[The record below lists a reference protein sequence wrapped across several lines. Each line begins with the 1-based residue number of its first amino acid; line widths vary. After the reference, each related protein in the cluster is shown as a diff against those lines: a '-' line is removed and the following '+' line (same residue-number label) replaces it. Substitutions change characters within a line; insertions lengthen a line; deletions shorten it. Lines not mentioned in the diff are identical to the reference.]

1 MLRASLQR
9 LFTHGKLTVVTPKE
23 TFVVG
28 EMDARF
34 PAASLDVGI
43 RLKKNSTA
51 LRLALNPDLYLG
63 EAYMDGDLEIEQ
75 GTLWDFM
82 ELIGSNLSMHESAAG
97 FWSRM
102 AGKAMGAVLH
112 RNGIG
117 ASRRNVAHHYDLSGA
132 MYRLFLDEDLQYSCA
147 YFRNPDDTI
156 EEAQIAKKQHIAA
169 KLLLRPGQRVLD
181 IGCGWGGLALSL
193 ARMEDVKV
201 LGITLSKEQLAVAR
215 ERARA
220 AGLADRVSFE
230 LIDYRQLEGTFDRI
244 VSVGMFEHVGTPQYP
259 TYFTRVKQLLKPDG
273 VALVHSIGK
282 LHGPS
287 PTNSWIRK
295 YIFPGGY
302 IPALSEVMEPLE
314 RSGLVLD
321 DVEILRLHYAETL
334 KAWRERFLER
344 QAQLEGIYDDR
355 FRRMWEFYLACSEMS
370 FRYYGFMVF
379 QVQLSRAID
388 AVPLTRDYMFQAE
401 HNLRIGRFEPAEAD
415 ATAA

>member
-23 TFVVG
+23 TIVVG
-28 EMDARF
+28 KRDARF

-43 RLKKNSTA
+43 RLKKTSTA

-63 EAYMDGDLEIEQ
+63 EAYMDRDLEIEQ

-82 ELIGSNLSMHESAAG
+82 ELIGSNLSMHESGAN
-97 FWSRM
+97 FWSRL
-102 AGKAMGAVLH
+102 AGRAMGAVLH

-147 YFRNPDDTI
+147 YFRNPDDPI
-156 EEAQIAKKQHIAA
+156 EQAQIAKKQHIAA
-169 KLLLRPGQRVLD
+169 KLLLKPGQRVLD

-215 ERARA
+215 DRARA
-220 AGLADRVSFE
+220 AGLSDRVSFE

-273 VALVHSIGK
+273 VAVVHSIGK

-302 IPALSEVMEPLE
+302 IPALSEVIDPIE
-314 RSGLVLD
+314 RSGLLLNDLEV
-321 DVEILRLHYAETL
+321 LRLHYAETL

-344 QAQLEGIYDDR
+344 QDQLDGIYDDR

-379 QVQLSRAID
+379 QVQLSRSID
-388 AVPLTRDYMFQAE
+388 TVPLTRDYMVEAE
-401 HNLRIGRFEPAEAD
+401 RRFRVGRFDRAGAD

>member
-1 MLRASLQR
+1 
-9 LFTHGKLTVVTPKE
+9 
-23 TFVVG
+23 
-28 EMDARF
+28 
-34 PAASLDVGI
+34 
-43 RLKKNSTA
+43 
-51 LRLALNPDLYLG
+51 
-63 EAYMDGDLEIEQ
+63 
-75 GTLWDFM
+75 
-82 ELIGSNLSMHESAAG
+82 
-97 FWSRM
+97 
-102 AGKAMGAVLH
+102 
-112 RNGIG
+112 
-117 ASRRNVAHHYDLSGA
+117 
-132 MYRLFLDEDLQYSCA
+132 
-147 YFRNPDDTI
+147 
-156 EEAQIAKKQHIAA
+156 
-169 KLLLRPGQRVLD
+169 
-181 IGCGWGGLALSL
+181 
-193 ARMEDVKV
+193 MEDVKV

-314 RSGLVLD
+314 RSGLVLN

-401 HNLRIGRFEPAEAD
+401 RNLRIGRFEPAEAD